1 MFLHTQN
8 YQGSVQSQ
16 AITFNANDAVKI
28 VSDPGW
34 VNNDQPDANKE
45 EWTYDQRNVQN
56 INDQVS
62 IYLSKKESQ
71 LFCLI
76 FMPLFLFNPLLGWYQ
91 CWMG

>member
-1 MFLHTQN
+1 MSVSTRPKVHNTIPFSKMYTYVFTHTQN

-34 VNNDQPDANKE
+34 VNNDQPVANNE

-56 INDQVS
+56 NNDQQNQVC
-62 IYLSKKESQ
+62 IYPSK
-71 LFCLI
+71 
-76 FMPLFLFNPLLGWYQ
+76 
-91 CWMG
+91 

>member
-1 MFLHTQN
+1 MHTYLHMFLHTQN

-34 VNNDQPDANKE
+34 VNNDQPVANNE

-56 INDQVS
+56 NNDQQNQVG
-62 IYLSKKESQ
+62 IYPSKLESN
-71 LFCLI
+71 
-76 FMPLFLFNPLLGWYQ
+76 FLTWI
-91 CWMG
+91 

>member
-1 MFLHTQN
+1 MFLHTKN

-34 VNNDQPDANKE
+34 VNYDQPEANKE

-56 INDQVS
+56 NNDQVG
-62 IYLSKKESQ
+62 IYQ
-71 LFCLI
+71 
-76 FMPLFLFNPLLGWYQ
+76 G
-91 CWMG
+91 

>member
-1 MFLHTQN
+1 MFLHTKN

-34 VNNDQPDANKE
+34 VNNDQPEANKE

-56 INDQVS
+56 NNDQVFQ
-62 IYLSKKESQ
+62 Y
-71 LFCLI
+71 
-76 FMPLFLFNPLLGWYQ
+76 FLFNITKLFTAQFIECL
-91 CWMG
+91 